1 MKAPAD
7 PAGHEQDGGHSGV
20 LRDRV
25 QVGGHAPRGGGSSHD
40 RIGKSKALIGR
51 ATQRFAHDAGHFAGD
66 QSPGDSQSATTTSPG
81 VAVRR
86 QRRSCG
92 PRRLR
97 EAPGAG
103 EMTDTMARQRG
114 WRAAWLGWWRRWR
127 RTGSG
132 VASLDQPVGQP
143 FPGGGPPGIGIT
155 PPELPINEDLTHLTP
170 VVPNARVDS
179 PTSLVPRAAR
189 LAAQQR
195 DRSQPTHEAACPR
208 ADSFR

>member
-1 MKAPAD
+1 MEAPAD

-25 QVGGHAPRGGGSSHD
+25 RVGGHAPRGGGSSHE

-66 QSPGDSQSATTTSPG
+66 QSPGDSQSAITTSLE

-97 EAPGAG
+97 EAPDVGD
-103 EMTDTMARQRG
+103 MTATMARQG
-114 WRAAWLGWWRRWR
+114 VHDAPTPQAERWR
-127 RTGSG
+127 EYTHYTSIGPLGGAKHQTSG
-132 VASLDQPVGQP
+132 HDCH
-143 FPGGGPPGIGIT
+143 
-155 PPELPINEDLTHLTP
+155 D
-170 VVPNARVDS
+170 ARG
-179 PTSLVPRAAR
+179 
-189 LAAQQR
+189 
-195 DRSQPTHEAACPR
+195 CPR
-208 ADSFR
+208 FG